1 MPDRERN
8 CTAKN
13 RVRELRSPGSV
24 RDEGS
29 NVLVYSDT
37 AAKDACCAFGDDT
50 SYQHGAPVP
59 RMPAVKNYTPLG
71 NMGVLLLG
79 CVYGADLPHVRV

>member
-1 MPDRERN
+1 MPARERT

-29 NVLVYSDT
+29 DVLVYSDGSHVAT
-37 AAKDACCAFGDDT
+37 VERRFNISAGDEWTQRNDG
-50 SYQHGAPVP
+50 Y
-59 RMPAVKNYTPLG
+59 KIF
-71 NMGVLLLG
+71 
-79 CVYGADLPHVRV
+79 

>member
-1 MPDRERN
+1 MPARERT

-29 NVLVYSDT
+29 NVLVYSD
-37 AAKDACCAFGDDT
+37 AVEFVADVGRRGPPLDPLLRDALIY
-50 SYQHGAPVP
+50 SI
-59 RMPAVKNYTPLG
+59 MPHCNARLNV
-71 NMGVLLLG
+71 
-79 CVYGADLPHVRV
+79 

>member
-1 MPDRERN
+1 MPARERT

-29 NVLVYSDT
+29 NVLVYSDPY
-37 AAKDACCAFGDDT
+37 AVDPSLAIGDGQ
-50 SYQHGAPVP
+50 SGEVVLIERFVLISPLRIFHG
-59 RMPAVKNYTPLG
+59 G
-71 NMGVLLLG
+71 
-79 CVYGADLPHVRV
+79 D

>member
-1 MPDRERN
+1 MPICERT

-29 NVLVYSDT
+29 NVLVYSDRRYFEV
-37 AAKDACCAFGDDT
+37 AGMR
-50 SYQHGAPVP
+50 VP
-59 RMPAVKNYTPLG
+59 GFSADVSVYLG
-71 NMGVLLLG
+71 VAHISL
-79 CVYGADLPHVRV
+79 AS